1 MQAEATPPGAPA
13 HTFTP
18 AYTVCANCH
27 DGAGAQAYLSLT
39 LSNQVADVIY
49 DLNLWAARKAPAALR
64 TNGVVAWEYTT
75 PGGLTWKTDP
85 FGNVTNWT
93 LNLPPPFTGP
103 SATNQTLIP
112 TNILKA
118 RYNLYLVLNDGSF
131 GVHNPIFAPNLL
143 SAAQDFIFNELEP

>member
-1 MQAEATPPGAPA
+1 MPAEAAAPGAPV

-27 DGAGAQAYLSLT
+27 DGTEAQAFLT
-39 LSNQVADVIY
+39 PDLSNQVSFLIFT
-49 DLNLWAARKAPAALR
+49 LNRWAALKAPAALQ

-75 PGGLTWKTDP
+75 PGGLNWTTDP
-85 FGNVTNWT
+85 GGYVTGWT
-93 LNLPPPFTGP
+93 LGGPVTFTGP
-103 SATNQTLIP
+103 SAAGQALVP

-131 GVHNPIFAPNLL
+131 GVHNPILALNILD
-143 SAAQDFIFNELEP
+143 AAQNWVYQELEP